1 MIQIFFNN
9 AGPVTWLIFILGAL
23 GAVIFVERFLHYHRV
38 QIDSKEFI
46 TGVKNVLRR
55 ENRMEALSICDAT
68 PGPVA
73 RLVKMA
79 ILNQDQGSQYVDDT
93 LESAGLSEVPRLEAR
108 LTWLATICEIAQPL
122 GCLGTILGLIKVFRV
137 LQINGPFADVS
148 MFSGGVW
155 QALIAAA
162 MGLALSIIARVAYNY
177 LVERMNSIVLDME
190 KTATD
195 ITRFLFEST
204 IHKTSNE

>member
-23 GAVIFVERFLHYHRV
+23 GAVIFVERLLHYHRV

-79 ILNQDQGSQYVDDT
+79 ILNQDQGS
-93 LESAGLSEVPRLEAR
+93 
-108 LTWLATICEIAQPL
+108 
-122 GCLGTILGLIKVFRV
+122 
-137 LQINGPFADVS
+137 
-148 MFSGGVW
+148 
-155 QALIAAA
+155 
-162 MGLALSIIARVAYNY
+162 
-177 LVERMNSIVLDME
+177 
-190 KTATD
+190 
-195 ITRFLFEST
+195 
-204 IHKTSNE
+204 